1 MATNQFLQF
10 DSVAWRKPFYQLIE
24 YSFLLGSSLFDTK
37 VLLHPWANITLILG
51 IVNLIAN
58 YPPQ

>member
-1 MATNQFLQF
+1 M
-10 DSVAWRKPFYQLIE
+10 E
-24 YSFLLGSSLFDTK
+24 YSFLLGSSLFATK
-37 VLLHPWANITLILG
+37 ALMHSWANITLIFG